1 MTRFSARSADVKTLP
16 LAVAAALLTL
26 ATSYPAQAQHPEA
39 ANAPKFGIAVVDISY
54 VFKEHKRFIATMEGM
69 KNDMKGIEDQL
80 KSKRDAIAQMEEARN
95 RLEVGSADFK
105 KLDDQLATEKAK
117 FNLEMDRQR
126 KNLMEKESQVYFST
140 YQEVS
145 YAITNY
151 AKQRNIG
158 LVLRFNGDKPDPNK
172 RPDILKDINK
182 PVVFENNIDITRDI
196 LAIVNGG
203 AATNVGGRPAA
214 GQPQRQ

>member
-1 MTRFSARSADVKTLP
+1 MKTLT
-16 LAVAAALLTL
+16 LAVAATLFCAL
-26 ATSYPAQAQHPEA
+26 ASVEAQAQHPEA
-39 ANAPKFGIAVVDISY
+39 ANAPKFGIAVVDVSY
-54 VFKEHKRFIATMEGM
+54 VFKEHKQFIATMEGM
-69 KNDMKGIEDQL
+69 KNEMKGIEDQL
-80 KSKRDAIAQMEEARN
+80 KSKRDSIAQMEEARN

-126 KNLMEKESQVYFST
+126 KNLMERESKVYFST
-140 YQEVS
+140 YQQVS
-145 YAITNY
+145 YAIANY

-203 AATNVGGRPAA
+203 AATSVGGNTS
-214 GQPQRQ
+214 GQPARQ

>member
-1 MTRFSARSADVKTLP
+1 
-16 LAVAAALLTL
+16 
-26 ATSYPAQAQHPEA
+26 
-39 ANAPKFGIAVVDISY
+39 
-54 VFKEHKRFIATMEGM
+54 M
-69 KNDMKGIEDQL
+69 KAEMKGHEEKL
-80 KSKRDAIAQMEEARN
+80 KARRDSIAQMEEARN
-95 RLEVGSADFK
+95 RLEAGSPDFK
-105 KLDDQLATEKAK
+105 QADDRLATEKAK
-117 FNLEMDRQR
+117 FNLEMDRLR
-126 KNLMEKESQVYFST
+126 KDLMERESKVYFST

-145 YAITNY
+145 YTIANY

-203 AATNVGGRPAA
+203 ASSANVGTNPSGLPA
-214 GQPQRQ
+214 RQ